1 MENAV
6 VVSEYMLASLHRAVV
21 ICINSPQAGS
31 LGCEFNPLNEASKC
45 AKCNAVLPDQRA
57 EGFCPAC
64 QTWLA
69 DSAADAE
76 TITSVIQALPGGG
89 AHAALPGDGETFG
102 DYEIIEEIAR
112 GGMGVVFKARQ
123 KSLNRIVALKM
134 IRGERLVDDE
144 GIQRFHVEARA
155 AAQLHHP
162 NIVAIHEVGAVRGQ
176 NFYCMDFIAGAS
188 LSSLARDHPLSP
200 KQAARYVRK
209 IAQAIHYAHSR
220 HIIHRDLKPANVL
233 IDQNDEPQ
241 VTDFGLAKF
250 LQGEAGSTL
259 SGTVMGSPSY
269 MPPEQASGDT
279 RRVGAQSDVY
289 GLGAVLYELLCGRP
303 PFRADSTMET
313 LRQVMEKDPVAPRLQ
328 NPKVPRDLETI
339 CLKCLEK
346 SPGRRYSTALQV
358 AEELARFQNDEPI
371 FASPVSA
378 PARLWRWCRRKPALA
393 AVGAFALLLVGVISV
408 GSPIAA
414 LKLNHARLLAEQREL
429 KARRNAYGAD
439 MGIVQGAIDQR
450 RFSYAEQLLASH
462 RPAAGQMD
470 VRGWEWRYLWD
481 SCRRQPVTP
490 LALHTGNVSAITVSP
505 DGRWIASADD
515 KRTLKLWNVA
525 GKQEVLTVKGCAGPG
540 PALSDKL
547 LAAPDPTG
555 HIRFWSLAA
564 LQNVGPSI
572 QSSGKLS
579 LIQFHPGGESLI
591 TYGDAQLRI
600 WDVASGRLSVEHTL
614 PGGKVTA
621 LSRDGATLAVSSG
634 QREITV
640 WRADGRPPL
649 AIDSGHLFAG
659 QPLTLALSGDG
670 RTLVAAVAFGVGAD
684 FRLRIWD
691 LESGLPATNFPAHAD
706 RVTSANFSADDS
718 HLVTTSYDRTVEVRE
733 RGTWRTVSTL
743 RSGDSLAVVTLL
755 PQAGLLLSGGR
766 HGAVQAREL
775 QAGDPGHGR
784 IHLDLALE
792 IISETRGGIAPDGSA
807 VAAFHTNGAGF
818 LFHPRES
825 RARKELALPVT
836 NVTRVAVG
844 PAGRL
849 LAIDGGAGL
858 ELWATTGP
866 ARVASLTPPGA
877 SPMGHLAFSPD
888 ERWLAGVSKDRGFH
902 LWSLTSAAERRLWE
916 VPPADGVAVQF
927 SPDSKQLAIGH
938 RKGTISVWDVATG
951 RRSVELPGHDYQI
964 NRVAISHDGRQ
975 LASTGWDAT
984 VRVWDL
990 ATGRETANFRGSRSS
1005 FFRVSFSP
1013 DGRRLFVNEWSDAL
1027 LFDLEAGRQVARL
1040 QSFTP
1045 LFLDDDTV
1053 LGLSET
1059 ELWHW
1064 RPPSL
1069 KTIDAIPARG
1079 DP

>member
-1 MENAV
+1 METETVLVA
-6 VVSEYMLASLHRAVV
+6 AT
-21 ICINSPQAGS
+21 PGS
-31 LGCEFNPLNEASKC
+31 SG
-45 AKCNAVLPDQRA
+45 
-57 EGFCPAC
+57 
-64 QTWLA
+64 
-69 DSAADAE
+69 
-76 TITSVIQALPGGG
+76 
-89 AHAALPGDGETFG
+89 HAALPGDGETFG
-102 DYEIIEEIAR
+102 DYEILEEIAR

-123 KSLNRIVALKM
+123 NSLNRIVALKM

-144 GIQRFHVEARA
+144 GIRRFHAEARA

-176 NFYCMDFIAGAS
+176 NFYCMDFISGSS
-188 LSSLARDHPLSP
+188 LSKLARDHPLSP
-200 KQAARYVRK
+200 KQAARYVQK
-209 IAQAIHYAHSR
+209 IAIAIHYAHSR
-220 HIIHRDLKPANVL
+220 QIVHRDLKPANVL
-233 IDQNDEPQ
+233 IDQDDEPQ
-241 VTDFGLAKF
+241 VTDFGLAK
-250 LQGEAGSTL
+250 LLEGEAGATL

-279 RRVGAQSDVY
+279 RRVGVRSDVY

-303 PFRADSTMET
+303 PFRAESTMET
-313 LRQVMEKDPVAPRLQ
+313 LLQVMEKDPVAPRLL

-346 SPGRRYSTALQV
+346 SPERRYSTALQV
-358 AEELARFQNDEPI
+358 AEELIRFQEGETI

-378 PARLWRWCRRKPALA
+378 PARLLRWCRRKPALA
-393 AVGAFALLLVGVISV
+393 AVGAFALLLLGVISV
-408 GSPIAA
+408 GSPIVA
-414 LKLNHARLLAEQREL
+414 LQLNHARLLAEQREL

-439 MGIVQGAIDQR
+439 MGIVQGAIEQR

-462 RPAAGQMD
+462 RPAAGQTD

-525 GKQEVLTVKGCAGPG
+525 AKQEVLAVKGCASPG

-547 LAAPDPTG
+547 LAAPDTSG
-555 HIRFWSLAA
+555 LIRFWSLAT

-572 QSSGKLS
+572 QHSGKLTS
-579 LIQFHPGGESLI
+579 IQFHPRGESLI

-600 WDVASGRLSVEHTL
+600 WDAASGRLTVEHTV
-614 PGGKVTA
+614 PRGKVTA
-621 LSRDGATLAVSSG
+621 LSRDGTTLAVSSG

-649 AIDSGHLFAG
+649 VIESGHVYAG
-659 QPLTLALSGDG
+659 HPLALALSGDG

-684 FRLRIWD
+684 FRLQVWN
-691 LESGLPATNFPAHAD
+691 LESGLQTTNFPAHAD
-706 RVTSANFSADDS
+706 RVTSATFSADDS
-718 HLVTTSYDRTVEVRE
+718 QLVTSSNDRTIEVRE
-733 RGTWRTVSTL
+733 CGTWRTVSTL
-743 RSGDSLAVVTLL
+743 RAGDALAVVTLL

-766 HGAVQAREL
+766 RGAVQAREL

-784 IHLDLALE
+784 TRLDLALE
-792 IISETRGGIAPDGSA
+792 IISESRGGIAPDGSA
-807 VAAFHTNGAGF
+807 VAALHTNGTGF
-818 LFHPRES
+818 LLDPRQS

-844 PAGRL
+844 PTGRL

-858 ELWATTGP
+858 GLWETAGST
-866 ARVASLTPPGA
+866 RIASLTPPGG
-877 SPMGHLAFSPD
+877 SPMEHLAFSSD
-888 ERWLAGVSKDRGFH
+888 ERWLAGVSKNREFH
-902 LWSLTSAAERRLWE
+902 LWSLTAAVERRRWE
-916 VPPADGVAVQF
+916 VPPVDGVTVQF
-927 SPDSKQLAIGH
+927 SPDSKQLAVGH
-938 RKGTISVWDVATG
+938 RKGSISVWDVATG
-951 RRSVELPGHDYQI
+951 RRTVELAGHEYQI
-964 NRVAISHDGRQ
+964 NRVAISRDGRQ

-990 ATGRETANFRGSRSS
+990 ATRRETANFRGSRSS

-1013 DGRRLFVNEWSDAL
+1013 DGRRLFANEWSDAL

-1045 LFLDDDTV
+1045 IFLDEDTV

-1069 KTIDAIPARG
+1069 KTIDALPSR
-1079 DP
+1079 DSP